1 MKNLARAPVVLVL
14 VCSGVGTVGMAQESA
29 PSGLDAAT
37 TRSTFDAADL
47 HLLQISDTLDL
58 SRAVPNLT
66 SFRSAGTGN
75 SDAYFLRGLGNAE
88 TVSTIDPVVGT
99 YIDGLFISRQSSNN
113 YALFDIDRV
122 EVLRGPQGTQSG
134 RNSAGGAIL
143 VETTKPAP
151 EAGSI
156 VDVAVGSFGRS
167 EVRGTIDHPI
177 DERWLTR
184 FSAFYEQADGFVRST
199 VTGEEI
205 NDRKR
210 YGVRAAMRF
219 LASPAATWDLWVENF
234 YRDEINP
241 VRDGADADASPTAF
255 SSRSGPG
262 SELEQALRGEG
273 LHSYTHSVRVL
284 STLNW
289 RIGEVDVAFITGR
302 VDESWDYTLD
312 FDPTGTAGG
321 QSDFA
326 VTQLQDTY
334 QWSQEIRARGAVL
347 AGRLRYVGGIFWLD
361 EKNQTIFQDIS
372 VNQLSANGPV
382 GATWLQIDRTMV
394 NRTRSLAA
402 YGQLDFAATEALL
415 FTAGLRYT
423 DEDKSIRYSSR
434 SDRRPN
440 TVLIYDISTDELVTG
455 GVPVELHAGRFTP
468 RVAASYELNAD
479 WSLQAS
485 ATRGFRSGGWN
496 GRGSASAPC
505 FHTPTCYQAFD
516 PETLWTYEAGVTAA
530 LPAHHLNLRATL
542 FQTDVNDLQ
551 LVTGVRGAGGISFL
565 TRNAA
570 DARFRGVEVELGW
583 QPLDGLDLHANL
595 GLLDGAYS
603 AIVTPSLLTTDT
615 RPVHAPQ
622 ANGSIGALYHLR
634 LGDLPGRFSAGGNLT
649 FTGSQWSSTLNAPD
663 SSHVPS
669 HWQYQAQAG
678 YEAEG
683 GHWNANLSCTNCG
696 NAQFVTTW
704 FLGPYVNEPRRL
716 ELRAAYRF

>member
-1 MKNLARAPVVLVL
+1 MKDLARVTVLVL
-14 VCSGVGTVGMAQESA
+14 VCSSAMAQEA
-29 PSGLDAAT
+29 DTSGLDAAT
-37 TRSTFDAADL
+37 TRSSFDGADL
-47 HLLQISDTLDL
+47 RLLQIADTLDL
-58 SRAVPNLT
+58 SRAVPNMT

-75 SDAYFLRGLGNAE
+75 SDAHFLRGLGNAE

-113 YALFDIDRV
+113 YAMFDVDRV

-134 RNSAGGAIL
+134 RNNLGGAIL
-143 VETTKPAP
+143 VETTKPSP
-151 EAGSI
+151 DAGGT
-156 VDVAVGSFGRS
+156 VDVAVGSFGRGQ
-167 EVRGTIDHPI
+167 VRGTIDHPI

-184 FSAFYEQADGFVRST
+184 FSAFYEQSDGFVRST

-210 YGVRAAMRF
+210 YGARVALRF
-219 LASPAATWDLWVENF
+219 LASPAATWDLWIENF
-234 YRDEINP
+234 FRDEINP
-241 VRDGADADASPTAF
+241 VRDGADADSSPTAF

-262 SELEQALRGEG
+262 SELDQALRGQG

-289 RIGEVDVAFITGR
+289 KVGAVDLAFITGR

-312 FDPTGTAGG
+312 FDPTGTVGG

-347 AGRLRYVGGIFWLD
+347 AGRLHYVGGVFWLD

-372 VNQLSANGPV
+372 VNPLAANGPV

-402 YGQLDFAATEALL
+402 FGQLDFAATDRLL
-415 FTAGLRYT
+415 LTAGLRYT
-423 DEDKSIRYSSR
+423 DEDKSIRYTSR
-434 SDRRPN
+434 SDRQPN
-440 TVLIYDISTDELVTG
+440 SVLIYDISTDELVNG
-455 GVPVELHAGRFTP
+455 GVPVELHAGRLTP
-468 RVAASYELNAD
+468 RLAASYALNAD
-479 WSLQAS
+479 WSLLAS
-485 ATRGFRSGGWN
+485 ATSGFRSGGWN

-505 FHTPTCYQAFD
+505 FHTPTCYQAFN
-516 PETLWTYEAGVTAA
+516 PETLWTYEAGVTTEV
-530 LPAHHLNLRATL
+530 PAQHLKLRATL
-542 FQTDVNDLQ
+542 FQTDVDHLQ
-551 LVTGVRGAGGISFL
+551 LVTGVRGAGGITFL

-570 DARFRGVEVELGW
+570 NARFRGVEVELGW
-583 QPLDGLDLHANL
+583 QPLEGLDLHANL
-595 GLLDGAYS
+595 GLLDGAYT
-603 AIVTPSLLTTDT
+603 AIATPSLLTTDT
-615 RPVHAPQ
+615 EPAHAPQ

-634 LGDLPGRFSAGGNLT
+634 LRDLAGRFYVGGNLT
-649 FTGSQWSSTLNAPD
+649 FTGSQWTSTLNVPD
-663 SSHVPS
+663 PAHATSQ
-669 HWQYQAQAG
+669 WLYQAQAG

-683 GHWNANLSCTNCG
+683 GHWNANLACTNCG
-696 NAQFVTTW
+696 NAQAVTTW

-716 ELRAAYRF
+716 ELRASYRF